1 MTTSHDL
8 ADAVG
13 RKKIADAL
21 GVLPTAVSNAV
32 VRGWFPSSWFLVV
45 KSLADEVGQAC
56 PPELFKMRVS
66 DTPNVDASPA
76 RQAAGVQKGTSGKQ
90 VRA

>member
-1 MTTSHDL
+1 MTTSIEL

-13 RKKIADAL
+13 RKKMADAL

-45 KSLADEVGQAC
+45 KALADEVGQDC
-56 PPELFKMRVS
+56 PPELFKMRPSNPQGVD
-66 DTPNVDASPA
+66 DTPA
-76 RQAAGVQKGTSGKQ
+76 RQDAAG
-90 VRA
+90 AA